1 MRDWDKQATNS
12 NTINKYFNYFYM
24 QLVTST
30 TNSIKTK
37 NNKKQR
43 DKT

>member
-1 MRDWDKQATNS
+1 MRDWDKQAINY